1 VDDRSTGVG
10 GLTPALAGDR
20 EPPPPVHF
28 SGLIDDFTPS
38 AAVVAG
44 SPYEMHGKWWLD
56 VDLRRGTAK
65 FSAEMNME
73 TSDYGIAQGS
83 VNKDDPTS
91 RVAHTHHISMTD
103 GVITTDWMTACPA
116 FNPVVT
122 GGFVITGP
130 AVVTGNGSPAKFGNP
145 STLTIC
151 ILGGTT
157 VKYSNITLTFGAKA
171 NTHFGIFPIHGVIVR
186 CAGPWEF
193 ESKDC
198 TVEEPNSL

>member
-1 VDDRSTGVG
+1 
-10 GLTPALAGDR
+10 
-20 EPPPPVHF
+20 
-28 SGLIDDFTPS
+28 
-38 AAVVAG
+38 
-44 SPYEMHGKWWLD
+44 
-56 VDLRRGTAK
+56 
-65 FSAEMNME
+65 
-73 TSDYGIAQGS
+73 
-83 VNKDDPTS
+83 
-91 RVAHTHHISMTD
+91 
-103 GVITTDWMTACPA
+103 
-116 FNPVVT
+116 
-122 GGFVITGP
+122 VITGP

-157 VKYSNITLTFGAKA
+157 VKYSNITLKFGAKA